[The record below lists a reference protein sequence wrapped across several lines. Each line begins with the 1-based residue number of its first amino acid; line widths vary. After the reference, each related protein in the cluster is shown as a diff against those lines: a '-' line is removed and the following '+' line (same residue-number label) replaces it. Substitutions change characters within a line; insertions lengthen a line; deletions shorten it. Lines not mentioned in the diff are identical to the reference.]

1 VSEPSDELTRDDLDH
16 DGLTHDELMASL
28 REAARRLTEDRGIR
42 DLDLTLDRLVH
53 SAVVTIPKVEGGGIS
68 RTDGGTVS
76 SGHATSDEIHA
87 LDQLQSR
94 LGEGPCVTAADAP
107 PASGVVLAQ
116 DLAGDDAARWPR
128 FAPAAAEAGYRAL
141 MSVALSVH
149 GATRSALNLYAHD
162 PGVFDP
168 SAQLTAGLFGL
179 QAAML
184 LHGAD
189 HAAQL
194 GHALET
200 RDVIGQAKGILME
213 RFTVDDDEAFRLLVT
228 SSQDTN
234 MKLVEV
240 ARWLT
245 REAIARRARSE
256 SQVPPAIS

>member
-1 VSEPSDELTRDDLDH
+1 VSEPSPGELI
-16 DGLTHDELMASL
+16 ASL
-28 REAARRLTEDRGIR
+28 RDAARRLTEHRGIR

-53 SAVVTIPKVEGGGIS
+53 SAVEMIPKVEGGGIS
-68 RTDGGTVS
+68 RTHGASVT
-76 SGHATSDEIHA
+76 SGHATCDEIHA

-94 LGEGPCVTAADAP
+94 LREGPCVTAADAP
-107 PASGVVLAQ
+107 PASGLVVAQ
-116 DLAGDDAARWPR
+116 DLAGDDAGHWPR
-128 FAPAAAEAGYRAL
+128 FAPAAVEAGYRGL
-141 MSVALSVH
+141 MSVALSVQ
-149 GATRSALNLYAHD
+149 GGTRSALNLYARD
-162 PGVFDP
+162 PGVFDS
-168 SAQLTAGLFGL
+168 SARLTAGLFGL

-213 RFTVDDDEAFRLLVT
+213 RFGVDDQEAFRLLVT

-234 MKLVEV
+234 MKLVDV

-245 REAIARRARSE
+245 REAAAQRSAAE
-256 SQVPPAIS
+256 PQGPPAIS